1 MTTTLSDDDIL
12 KLYRDKYFSGSY
24 RGIRT
29 FQALLKTDRNIEI
42 PLKRL
47 YSVVRNDP
55 IYLMHVNPTK
65 IFQRRKY
72 IVRSVQ
78 IILKIEQ
85 MRGFI

>member
-1 MTTTLSDDDIL
+1 MKTTISDEDIL

-29 FQALLKTDRNIEI
+29 FQALLKTDKNIDV

-47 YSVVRNDP
+47 YNAVKNDP
-55 IYLMHVNPTK
+55 IYLMHTTPTK

-72 IVRSVQ
+72 IVRS
-78 IILKIEQ
+78 E
-85 MRGFI
+85 RDCTDNR